1 MNLTEILNQAYTGN
15 QLLCCGG
22 ASGHMQH
29 IFEDPDLTFKELK
42 DIFTKLFTGK
52 IGIEEK
58 CLSPDSKILTEHNG
72 EKTIAEIVDNKLSDR
87 VLSYNDDTKQ
97 IEYADIVAWIK
108 NDIDCNWLKINL
120 EDGSFLICTPNHRV
134 FLVDENTD
142 VKAEQLKIGDKL
154 LTI

>member
-1 MNLTEILNQAYTGN
+1 MIELNSIWN
-15 QLLCCGG
+15 ELIVEGG

-72 EKTIAEIVDNKLSDR
+72 EKTIAEIVDNKF
-87 VLSYNDDTKQ
+87 
-97 IEYADIVAWIK
+97 
-108 NDIDCNWLKINL
+108 NL
-120 EDGSFLICTPNHRV
+120 
-134 FLVDENTD
+134 
-142 VKAEQLKIGDKL
+142 
-154 LTI
+154 